1 VTQNERRQL
10 ILTPLPGYP
19 LEVGLALTALEESR
33 QRTREKLANL
43 PETLVDWTPPGWTN
57 SIGSLLYHIALIE
70 VDWLYSE
77 ILVRD
82 FPAEV
87 LALFPYDVRTEDG
100 NLTVVTGVTLAEH
113 WQRLDR
119 VRSIFLEEMGAI
131 NAEDFGRVRE
141 LPPYDVTPTWVIHHL
156 IQHEAEH
163 RGEMGMV
170 RTLGEQL
177 ASKSIKLSR

>member
-1 VTQNERRQL
+1 L
-10 ILTPLPGYP
+10 ILTPLPGYAP
-19 LEVGLALTALEESR
+19 EVGLALAALEESR
-33 QRTREKLANL
+33 QRTREKLADL
-43 PETLVDWTPPGWTN
+43 PDAAVDWTPPGWAN

-77 ILVRD
+77 ILVQD
-82 FPAEV
+82 FPEEV
-87 LALFPYDVRTEDG
+87 LALFPHDVRTEDG

-113 WQRLDR
+113 WQRLDQ
-119 VRSIFLEEMGAI
+119 VRSIFLEEMRAI

-170 RTLGEQL
+170 RTLFE
-177 ASKSIKLSR
+177 R

>member
-1 VTQNERRQL
+1 MTQQERKQL

-19 LEVGLALTALEESR
+19 PEVGLALAALEESR

-43 PETLVDWTPPGWTN
+43 PETLVDWTPPGWSN

-77 ILVRD
+77 ILVHD
-82 FPAEV
+82 FPEEV
-87 LALFPYDVRTEDG
+87 LGLFPYDVRDEDG
-100 NLTVVTGVTLAEH
+100 NLTVVAGLSLATH
-113 WQRLDR
+113 WQRLER
-119 VRSIFLEEMGAI
+119 VRSIFLEEMHAI
-131 NAEDFGRVRE
+131 NAEDLGQVRE

-156 IQHEAEH
+156 LQHEAEH

-170 RTLGEQL
+170 RTMGE
-177 ASKSIKLSR
+177 AIGAIG

>member
-1 VTQNERRQL
+1 VTQNSRKQL

-19 LEVGLALTALEESR
+19 LEVGRALAALEECR
-33 QRTREKLANL
+33 QRTHEELTNL
-43 PETLVDWTPPGWTN
+43 PEALVDWTPPGWSN
-57 SIGSLLYHIALIE
+57 SIGSLFYHIGLIE
-70 VDWLYSE
+70 VDWLYCE

-87 LALFPYDVRTEDG
+87 LALFPHDVRDEEG
-100 NLTVVTGVTLAEH
+100 RLTVVSGVTLAEH
-113 WQRLDR
+113 WQRLDQ
-119 VRSIFLEEMGAI
+119 VRSIFLEEMRAI

-170 RTLGEQL
+170 RTLFEQ
-177 ASKSIKLSR
+177 

>member
-1 VTQNERRQL
+1 MTQKEREQL
-10 ILTPLPGYP
+10 VLTALPDYD
-19 LEVGLALTALEESR
+19 LEVGYSLAALEECR
-33 QRTREKLANL
+33 QRTREKLATL
-43 PETLVDWTPPGWTN
+43 PEALVDWTPPGWTN

-70 VDWLYSE
+70 VDWLYCE

-87 LALFPYDVRTEDG
+87 LALFSYDVRTKDG

-119 VRSIFLEEMGAI
+119 VRSLFLEEMRAI
-131 NAEDFGRVRE
+131 HAEDFRRVRE

-156 IQHEAEH
+156 IQHESEH

-170 RTLGEQL
+170 RTLAEQT
-177 ASKSIKLSR
+177 ATR